1 MKLADNKATLSFS
14 NGSPSIEMP
23 VYSGNIGPDVIDI
36 RKLYGQSGM
45 FTYDPGFLSTAACQS
60 AITFIDGDKGELL
73 YRGYPIE
80 QLANHGDFLDTCYLL
95 LHGDLPDAK
104 QSKDFHKLVNNHTM
118 VNEQMQFF
126 LRGFRRDAHP
136 MAVLTGLVGALSAF
150 YHDSTDITNPE
161 HREISAI
168 RLIAKLPTLVAMSY
182 KYGIGQPF
190 MYPQNSLSY
199 SGNFLRM
206 MFGVPCED
214 YVVNPVLERALDR
227 IFILHADHEQNAS
240 TSTVRLCGSS
250 GTNPFAAIAAGV
262 ACLWGPAHGGANE
275 ACLNMLD
282 DIQKMGGIAKVGE
295 FMEQVKDKNSGVKLM
310 GFGHRVYKNYDP
322 RAKLMQE
329 TCNEVLAE
337 LGLEN
342 DPLFKLAKQVE
353 KIALEDDYFVSRKLY
368 PNVDFYSG
376 LIYKTMGFPTDFFP
390 VLFMIPRCSGWL
402 AHWQE
407 LQDDP
412 ELKIIRPRQHYL
424 GHMDAKYVPMSSRKV
439 EDVNIAASRSSAS
452 VRGAPGRK
460 TN

>member
-1 MKLADNKATLSFS
+1 
-14 NGSPSIEMP
+14 MP
-23 VYSGNIGPDVIDI
+23 VYSGSVGPDVIDI

-45 FTYDPGFLSTAACQS
+45 FTYDPGFLSTASCQS
-60 AITFIDGDKGELL
+60 GITFIDGDKGELL

-80 QLANHGDFLDTCYLL
+80 QLASHGDFLDTCYLL
-95 LHGDLPDAK
+95 LKGDLPNTEESA
-104 QSKDFHKLVNNHTM
+104 SFHKLVNNHTM

-150 YHDSTDITNPE
+150 YHDSTDINNPK

-168 RLIAKLPTLVAMSY
+168 RLIAKMPTLVAMAY
-182 KYGIGQPF
+182 KYGVGQPF
-190 MYPQNSLSY
+190 QYPQNNLSY

-206 MFGVPCED
+206 MFGVPCEE
-214 YVVNPVLERALDR
+214 YKVNPVLERALDR

-275 ACLNMLD
+275 ACLKMLG

-342 DPLFKLAKQVE
+342 DPLFQLAKALE
-353 KIALEDDYFVSRKLY
+353 KIALEDEYFVSRKLY

-376 LIYKTMGFPTDFFP
+376 IVLSAIGIP
-390 VLFMIPRCSGWL
+390 VNLFTGIFSLARTVGWIAQWNEMIS
-402 AHWQE
+402 
-407 LQDDP
+407 DP
-412 ELKIIRPRQHYL
+412 EYKIGRPRQLYT
-424 GHMDAKYVPMSSRKV
+424 
-439 EDVNIAASRSSAS
+439 
-452 VRGAPGRK
+452 GATRREIK
-460 TN
+460 A